1 MNRNIRVL
9 LPLFVSVALL
19 MLGSGALTTLIG
31 LSMAKAGFSA
41 RVAGLVMS
49 AYYLGLVVG
58 PFVIHR
64 LIADVGHIRT
74 FAALASLCSAA
85 ALAHPYWVDAWF
97 WGGLRFVQ
105 GFTIVGLY
113 MCTESWLNEKTSNSF
128 RGQMFAIYN
137 TVVYLFQGMAQFVLN
152 LPDSTGTGLF
162 VLISVLMS
170 LAVVPIAAAK
180 VEAPEMPKPER
191 LNLKKLYAI
200 SQTGMWGAF
209 TAGVVLGGVY
219 GLGPFFAKQ
228 IGLDVAQTTR
238 FMGAVIVGG
247 LFLQWPLGKLSDIM
261 DRRQVILMILL
272 ASGVISL
279 ALVFYAAGGGWML
292 YALGAVLGGVT
303 FTLYPISVAYTN
315 DYTDPEDL
323 VAVSAGLLVAY
334 GVGSTLGPFGAS
346 LSMEWL
352 GAVGLFYYLAAAVVI
367 TAGFTIW
374 RMAQRD
380 TVAVENQGDYQPV
393 PRTSP
398 VASELDPRWEDDV

>member
-1 MNRNIRVL
+1 MDRNYRVL
-9 LPLFVSVALL
+9 LPLFISISLL

-49 AYYLGLVVG
+49 SYYLGLVVG

-64 LIADVGHIRT
+64 LISDVGHIRS

-85 ALAHPYWVDAWF
+85 ALAHPYFVDPWF
-97 WGGLRFVQ
+97 WGALRFVQ

-113 MCTESWLNEKTSNSF
+113 MCTESWLNEKTSNTV
-128 RGQMFAIYN
+128 RGQVFAIYH
-137 TVVYLFQGMAQFVLN
+137 TVVYLFQGGAQFMLN

-162 VLISVLMS
+162 VLISVVMS
-170 LAVVPIAAAK
+170 LAVVPIAASK
-180 VEAPEMPKPER
+180 VDAPAMPQPVR
-191 LNLKKLYAI
+191 LNMKKLYAI

-209 TAGVVLGGVY
+209 TAGIVLGGIY

-228 IGLDVAQTTR
+228 IGLDVSATTR

-247 LFLQWPLGKLSDIM
+247 LFLQWPLGKLSDVM

-272 ASGVISL
+272 ASGGISMM
-279 ALVFYAAGGGWML
+279 LVYYAANGGWML
-292 YALGAVLGGVT
+292 YGLGALFGGVA

-315 DYTDPEDL
+315 DYTDPDDL

-334 GVGSTLGPFGAS
+334 GVGSTLGPLGAS

-352 GAVGLFYYLAAAVVI
+352 GAVGLFYYLTLAVLL
-367 TAGFTIW
+367 TAGFTLW

-380 TVAVENQGDYQPV
+380 TVAVEDQGDFQPV

-398 VASELDPRWEDDV
+398 IASELDPRWEEDE